1 MAHHRRILTRAM
13 RWYPLTMFKS
23 KSPLAPLAPMA
34 PLAPVAPVARV
45 ARVARRG
52 SRPIQTCRVMLSTLF
67 ALTALTLPAATPAF
81 AEPAASTNLPS
92 FTELENARATI
103 GQIRITPNNVFDLTV
118 DAENNALYR
127 LVNRLHV
134 PTRMDVIA
142 RVLLFKSGE
151 RVSRQKIEETER
163 LLRASRTRYDVEIK
177 PVALNDGVVDIEVS
191 TRDAWTLDVTGNFSR
206 AGGENKTSFGVKERN
221 LLGTGLSVGFARTS
235 NVDRKGTELEIS
247 YAQAIDGWTR
257 VNFERGSFND
267 GKRTS
272 LIVDRPFYSL
282 DTRFAA
288 RGAWGDDDRID
299 SIYNTGNVVSE
310 YRHRLKSADASVGFS
325 PGLIDGWTQRYRLGS
340 LAQDNTYRVEPG
352 RVATVPL
359 PVSNDLRALFLRYE
373 LREDGFLKVKNY
385 NLIERAEFLVVG
397 FNAHLQLT
405 KALASMGSTRSDF
418 LYSASVSDGYVFSS
432 NRILQAGASIERKIA
447 STGLPMTLSAAA
459 VKYYAPQTAGSL
471 FFASLAVDRL
481 RGGGIAD
488 QLLIGGTFGLRGYR
502 SRYQAGDQR
511 MLLSVEQ
518 RAYTDWYP
526 FRLLRV
532 GGAVFFDAGRAWG
545 GPNQNTVNGGTLAD
559 VGVGLRIA
567 LDRAAFANVLHVDL
581 AAPLKRAGDIKPVQF
596 VVKTEFS
603 F

>member
-1 MAHHRRILTRAM
+1 
-13 RWYPLTMFKS
+13 MFES
-23 KSPLAPLAPMA
+23 KSR
-34 PLAPVAPVARV
+34 VAPVARRCSHLV
-45 ARVARRG
+45 
-52 SRPIQTCRVMLSTLF
+52 QKYRVMLSSLF
-67 ALTALTLPAATPAF
+67 ALTVLNLPAATPAI
-81 AEPAASTNLPS
+81 AGPTASTNLPS
-92 FTELENARATI
+92 FAELENARATI
-103 GQIRITPNNVFDLTV
+103 GQIRITPNNVFDLTIE
-118 DAENNALYR
+118 AENNALYR
-127 LVNRLHV
+127 LVNRLHI
-134 PTRMDVIA
+134 PTRSEVIA

-151 RVSRQKIEETER
+151 RVSRRKIEETER

-177 PVALNDGVVDIEVS
+177 PIALNNGVVDIEVS

-247 YAQAIDGWTR
+247 YPQAIDGWTR
-257 VNFERGSFND
+257 VDFERGSFND

-288 RGAWGDDDRID
+288 RGAWGDNDRID

-310 YRHRLKSADASVGFS
+310 YRHRLKSADVSVGLS
-325 PGLIDGWTQRYRLGS
+325 SGLIDGWTQRFRLGS
-340 LAQDNTYRVEPG
+340 LAQDNTYRAEPG
-352 RVATVPL
+352 RAATVPL

-373 LREDGFLKVKNY
+373 LLEDGFVKVKNY
-385 NLIERAEFLVVG
+385 NLIERAEFLVVS

-405 KALASMGSTRSDF
+405 KALASMGSSRSDF
-418 LYSASVSDGYVFSS
+418 LYAASVSDGYVFSS

-447 STGLPMTLSAAA
+447 STGLPMTQSSAAF
-459 VKYYAPQTAGSL
+459 KYYAPQAARSL

-481 RGGGIAD
+481 RGGGVAD
-488 QLLIGGTFGLRGYR
+488 QLLIGGSFGLRGYP

-511 MLLSVEQ
+511 MLLAVEQ
-518 RAYTDWYP
+518 RAFTDWYP

-559 VGVGLRIA
+559 VGVGLRVA